1 MKFEKFA
8 PGLMAAFEDYQRE
21 GRTGLSRHTR
31 SLGVLSAE
39 DSPKPPRAVVFI
51 HCDSEASLEH
61 LADYRIRVNQPAGRV
76 RTAFLPVESLEPL
89 SEEPAIQRIVP
100 SRYMRLL
107 MDVAPDKVN
116 LPTFRA
122 SSGLNG
128 DGVIV
133 GVVDTGV
140 DPNHP
145 AFAGRILR
153 IWDQVLPGPGVVEG
167 DYGVE
172 LTESLLTVSRDTH
185 GHGTHVAGI
194 AAGAD
199 GGFGGVAPQAELIIV
214 KTDLQDAHVAD
225 AVRYVFRVAH
235 EMGRPAVVNLSL
247 GGHDD
252 AHDGSDSLSQ
262 IIDGESGPGRIVC
275 CAAGNEGDDNIHAQV
290 VVRHRGRRTVRFRV
304 PGSSGFD
311 AVRMAILNGWYSGG
325 DRIKVAVQSPGGF
338 QTPFQDVIVDGP
350 PWKNYHLPDCHVRIV
365 TPGPDL
371 SNGDHNFWI
380 EMFHPGDPLLPVTP
394 GVWRLRLRGTSVE
407 DGRVDVWALDTSQGL
422 DVVFSGRSVAD
433 SHKIGSPGAAASA
446 ITVASYTSK
455 ACWIDIDGARQ
466 EIGWELDE
474 VSEFS
479 SEGPLR
485 NGAQKPDLAAPGA
498 MIAAPLSADSSV
510 SSSYMVASGYRV
522 NGGTSMAAP
531 FVTGIVALLLQDN
544 GSLDPQQVK
553 AFLRQHSLIPGSD
566 QPLGTFS
573 PKWGFGLI
581 NLPEMLRPPESVSE
595 TGGIVENIQ
604 EGWVQI
610 GNVRVPM
617 WRPI

>member
-1 MKFEKFA
+1 MKFEKIA
-8 PGLMAAFEDYQRE
+8 PGLMTAFEDYQRE
-21 GRTGLSRHTR
+21 GRSGLGRHTQ

-51 HCDSEASLEH
+51 HCDPQVSLQH

-89 SEEPAIQRIVP
+89 SEEPTVQRIVP

-116 LPTFRA
+116 LPTFRT
-122 SSGLNG
+122 SSGLSG
-128 DGVIV
+128 SGVII
-133 GVVDTGV
+133 GVVDTGI
-140 DPNHP
+140 DPKHP

-199 GGFGGVAPQAELIIV
+199 AVFGGVAPEAELVIV

-225 AVRYVFRVAH
+225 AVRYIFRVAR
-235 EMGRPAVVNLSL
+235 ELDRPAVVNLSL

-262 IIDGESGPGRIVC
+262 IIDGESGPGQIVC
-275 CAAGNEGDDNIHAQV
+275 CAAGNEGDNNIHAQTV
-290 VVRHRGRRTVRFRV
+290 VGHGRQRTLRFQV

-311 AVRMAILNGWYSGG
+311 AISAVFLNGWYSGG
-325 DRIKVAVQSPGGF
+325 DQMRVAVQSPGGF
-338 QTPFQDVIVDGP
+338 QTPYQNVITDGP
-350 PWKNYHLPDCHVRIV
+350 PWKTYNLPDCRVRIV

-380 EMFHPGDPLLPVTP
+380 EVFHPSDPLLPVTP
-394 GVWRLRLRGTSVE
+394 GIWRLRLRGKSVV
-407 DGRVDVWALDTSQGL
+407 DGRVDIWALDSSQGL
-422 DVVFSGRSVAD
+422 DVVFTGKSVAD
-433 SHKIGSPGAAASA
+433 SFKIGSPGAAASA
-446 ITVASYTSK
+446 ITVASYNTK
-455 ACWIDIDGARQ
+455 VRWTDVDGVPQ
-466 EIGWELDE
+466 EVGRDLDE
-474 VSEFS
+474 ISEFS

-485 NGAQKPDLAAPGA
+485 NNAQKPDVAAPGS

-510 SSSYMVASGYRV
+510 SGRYVVASGYRV
-522 NGGTSMAAP
+522 NGGTSMASP
-531 FVTGIVALLLQDN
+531 FITGVVALLLQDN
-544 GSLDPQQVK
+544 RMLDPQQIK
-553 AFLRQHSLIPGSD
+553 AFLRQHSLIPD
-566 QPLGTFS
+566 QPAGTFD

-581 NLPEMLRPPESVSE
+581 NLPAMPRSPEPAGESGAIEQNVS
-595 TGGIVENIQ
+595 Q
-604 EGWVQI
+604 GWVRI
-610 GNVRVPM
+610 GNVRLPIR
-617 WRPI
+617 RPF

>member
-1 MKFEKFA
+1 MKFEKIA
-8 PGLMAAFEDYQRE
+8 PGLISAIEDYQRE
-21 GRTGLSRHTR
+21 GHQGLSRHTQ
-31 SLGVLSAE
+31 SLGVLSIE
-39 DSPKPPRAVVFI
+39 DSPKPARAVVFI
-51 HCDSEASLEH
+51 HCDPQASLEH

-89 SEEPAIQRIVP
+89 SEEPTIRRIVP
-100 SRYMRLL
+100 SRYMRLS
-107 MDVAPDKVN
+107 MDVAPGRVN

-128 DGVIV
+128 NGVII
-133 GVVDTGV
+133 GVVDTGI

-172 LTESLLTVSRDTH
+172 LTGPLLSVSRDTH

-194 AAGAD
+194 AAGAGD
-199 GGFGGVAPQAELIIV
+199 SLGGVAPEAELVIV

-225 AVRYVFRVAH
+225 AVRYIFRVAR
-235 EMGRPAVVNLSL
+235 EMGRPAVINLSL

-275 CAAGNEGDDNIHAQV
+275 CAAGNEGDDNIHAQT
-290 VVRHRGRRTVRFRV
+290 VVRHRGQRTIRFRV
-304 PGSSGFD
+304 PGSVGLN
-311 AVRMAILNGWYSGG
+311 AIRMVILNGWYSGS

-338 QTPFQDVIVDGP
+338 QTPLQDVITDGP
-350 PWKNYHLPDCHVRIV
+350 PWQNHHLPDCRVRIV
-365 TPGPDL
+365 TSGPDL

-380 EMFHPGDPLLPVTP
+380 EIFHPSDPLLPITP
-394 GVWRLRLRGTSVE
+394 GTWRLRLRGTSVV
-407 DGRVDVWALDTSQGL
+407 DGRADIWALSSSQGL

-446 ITVASYTSK
+446 VTVASYTTK
-455 ACWIDIDGARQ
+455 VRWTDVDGTPQ
-466 EIGWELDE
+466 EIGWDLDE

-485 NGAQKPDLAAPGA
+485 NGAQKPDVAAPGA

-510 SSSYMVASGYRV
+510 ARSYMVDPGYRV

-531 FVTGIVALLLQDN
+531 FITGVVALLLQDN
-544 GSLDPQQVK
+544 RTLDPQQVK
-553 AFLRQHSLIPGSD
+553 AFLCQHSLIPGSD
-566 QPLGTFS
+566 QPAGTFD

-581 NLPEMLRPPESVSE
+581 NLPAMLPPAEPERE
-595 TGGIVENIQ
+595 TGGIKQNVQ

>member
-1 MKFEKFA
+1 MKFEKIA

-21 GRTGLSRHTR
+21 GRSGLSRHTR

-51 HCDSEASLEH
+51 HCDPQVSLQH
-61 LADYRIRVNQPAGRV
+61 LADYHIRINQPAGRV
-76 RTAFLPVESLEPL
+76 RTAFLPVESLELL

-107 MDVAPDKVN
+107 MDVAPDRVN
-116 LPTFRA
+116 LPAFRA

-128 DGVIV
+128 NGVIV
-133 GVVDTGV
+133 GVVDTGI

-153 IWDQVLPGPGVVEG
+153 TWDQVLPGPGVVEG

-194 AAGAD
+194 AAGAGD
-199 GGFGGVAPQAELIIV
+199 RLGGVAPGAELVIV

-225 AVRYVFRVAH
+225 AVRYIFRVAR

-275 CAAGNEGDDNIHAQV
+275 CAAGNEGDDNIHAQT
-290 VVRHRGRRTVRFRV
+290 VVRHRGRRTIRFRV

-311 AVRMAILNGWYSGG
+311 AIRMVILNGWYSGS

-338 QTPFQDVIVDGP
+338 QTPFQDVITDGP
-350 PWKNYHLPDCHVRIV
+350 PWKNHHLPDCRVRIV

-380 EMFHPGDPLLPVTP
+380 EVFHPSDPLLPITP
-394 GVWRLRLRGTSVE
+394 GTWRLRLRGTSVV
-407 DGRVDVWALDTSQGL
+407 DGRVDIWALGSSQGL

-433 SHKIGSPGAAASA
+433 SHKIGSPGAATSA
-446 ITVASYTSK
+446 VTVASYTTK
-455 ACWIDIDGARQ
+455 VRWTDVDGISQ
-466 EIGWELDE
+466 EIGWDLDE
-474 VSEFS
+474 VSDFS

-485 NGAQKPDLAAPGA
+485 NGAQKPDVAAPGA

-510 SSSYMVASGYRV
+510 ARSYMVAPGYRV

-531 FVTGIVALLLQDN
+531 FITGVVALLLQDKRA
-544 GSLDPQQVK
+544 LDPQQVK

-566 QPLGTFS
+566 QPAGTFD

-581 NLPEMLRPPESVSE
+581 NLPAMLSPPEPERE
-595 TGGIVENIQ
+595 TGGIGQNVQ

-610 GNVRVPM
+610 GNIRVPIR
-617 WRPI
+617 RPI

>member
-21 GRTGLSRHTR
+21 GRPGLSRHTR

-51 HCDSEASLEH
+51 HCDSQADLQH

-89 SEEPAIQRIVP
+89 SEEPAVQRIVP

-107 MDVAPDKVN
+107 MDVAPDRVN

-128 DGVIV
+128 NGVIV
-133 GVVDTGV
+133 GVVDTGI

-172 LTESLLTVSRDTH
+172 LSASLLTVSRDTH

-199 GGFGGVAPQAELIIV
+199 ARFGGVAPQAELVIV

-225 AVRYVFRVAH
+225 AVRYIFRVAR
-235 EMGRPAVVNLSL
+235 EMERPAVVNLSL

-275 CAAGNEGDDNIHAQV
+275 CAAGNEGDDNIHAQT
-290 VVRHRGRRTVRFRV
+290 VVRHGGQRTIRFRV
-304 PGSSGFD
+304 PGSSGSD
-311 AVRMAILNGWYSGG
+311 AIRMAILNGWYSGS
-325 DRIKVAVQSPGGF
+325 DRIKVAIQSPGGF
-338 QTPFQDVIVDGP
+338 QTPFQDVITDGP
-350 PWKNYHLPDCHVRIV
+350 PWKNHHLSDCHVRIV

-380 EMFHPGDPLLPVTP
+380 EIFHPSDPLLPVTP
-394 GVWRLRLRGTSVE
+394 GIWRLRLRGTSVV
-407 DGRVDVWALDTSQGL
+407 DGRVDVWALGTGQGL

-446 ITVASYTSK
+446 ITVASYTTK
-455 ACWIDIDGARQ
+455 ARWTDVDGILQ
-466 EIGWELDE
+466 EVGWDLDA

-485 NGAQKPDLAAPGA
+485 NGVQKPDVAAPGA

-510 SSSYMVASGYRV
+510 SRSYLVAPDYRV

-531 FVTGIVALLLQDN
+531 FVAGVVALLLQDN
-544 GSLDPQQVK
+544 RALDPQQAK

-566 QPLGTFS
+566 QPAGTFG

-581 NLPEMLRPPESVSE
+581 NLPAMLRPSE
-595 TGGIVENIQ
+595 PGNAIGGIEQDTQ

-610 GNVRVPM
+610 GNVRVPIR
-617 WRPI
+617 RPI